1 MVVGSPEY
9 AAPELSSTGDS
20 IDTHFVVR
28 ISEVIKGGSRFSV
41 GDAIFVSLPGGKLDF
56 DDGTSAEVQTP
67 GFESMAMGKQYVL
80 FLYQNRNGSNVL
92 LLTGGPQ
99 GLFELQPNGK
109 TKSHARPTDTV
120 TKDADNK
127 DRESFLNVV
136 RTLAK
141 KWPQA
146 SGCCN

>member
-1 MVVGSPEY
+1 
-9 AAPELSSTGDS
+9 
-20 IDTHFVVR
+20 
-28 ISEVIKGGSRFSV
+28 
-41 GDAIFVSLPGGKLDF
+41 
-56 DDGTSAEVQTP
+56 
-67 GFESMAMGKQYVL
+67 MAMGKEYVL

-109 TKSHARPTDTV
+109 TKSHARPTDVV
-120 TKDADNK
+120 TKDGDNK

-136 RTLAK
+136 RALAK

-146 SGCCN
+146 TGCCN